1 MAGLKHETI
10 LECKKLI
17 TIDITSYLQMPIS
30 LKVTLCVWTSHD
42 NRCKT
47 YSSLP
52 SYCHLVPD
60 PADQCCEKVECTA
73 PNGQVLVPQIPS
85 GPTVSPT
92 LSPTIQHVIPVGT
105 HQVFTGSGQPSYPI
119 SGAPGTSGTRS
130 KDQFRVDGWIYVFVL
145 QLLIRGSSVKGFWK
159 GLCYWER
166 NISYRVIYCIFCMQ
180 YVLSHTVI
188 SLYYTST

>member
-1 MAGLKHETI
+1 MAGLRHETI

-30 LKVTLCVWTSHD
+30 LKVTLCVWTSHY

-105 HQVFTGSGQPSYPI
+105 HQ
-119 SGAPGTSGTRS
+119 
-130 KDQFRVDGWIYVFVL
+130 
-145 QLLIRGSSVKGFWK
+145 LIR
-159 GLCYWER
+159 
-166 NISYRVIYCIFCMQ
+166 
-180 YVLSHTVI
+180 
-188 SLYYTST
+188 